1 VIKRYIALCILF
13 LGVIVGIYY
22 YQNNRK
28 TSVATITPIGI
39 VTSPTPSEKEENK
52 WTLIATG
59 DVIPARSVNYKTILY
74 KDFTWVWKNI
84 APLLKTGDITVINLE
99 SPLLSDCPMTNDG
112 FTFCG
117 DKRHIEGLVYAGVD
131 VATLANNHIGNYGKR
146 GIDETVKLLRSNYI
160 DVAGIDEEPPIRGV
174 NNIRV
179 GFFAYNDIGAKEEGV
194 SWADTGVMEKE
205 IQQLRNKV
213 DVVVVSMSW
222 GVEYTATPS
231 ARQKELA
238 HVIIDSG
245 ADLVLGN
252 HPHWTQP
259 VEIYQGKY
267 IVYAHGNTIFDQ
279 MWSEE
284 TKIGVIGKYTFSG
297 LRLINIEF
305 IPTYIQ
311 DYGQP
316 ILLTGAAK
324 EKVLQKL
331 NTNL

>member
-1 VIKRYIALCILF
+1 MIKRYIALCLLF
-13 LGVIVGIYY
+13 LGAVLTIYY
-22 YQNNRK
+22 YQINRN
-28 TSVATITPIGI
+28 TSVPTIAPVVIFN
-39 VTSPTPSEKEENK
+39 SPTPSIKEENK

-59 DVIPARSVNYKTILY
+59 DVIPARSVNYKTITN
-74 KDFTWVWKNI
+74 KDFTWAWKDI

-99 SPLLSDCPMTNDG
+99 SPLLSDCPMTNEG
-112 FTFCG
+112 FIFCA
-117 DKRHIEGLVYAGVD
+117 DMRHIEGLVYAGVD
-131 VATLANNHIGNYGKR
+131 VATLANNHIGNYGKN
-146 GIDETVKLLRSNYI
+146 GIDETVKLLRSHGI
-160 DVAGIDEEPPIRGV
+160 DVTGINEEPPIRVV

-179 GFFAYNDIGAKEEGV
+179 GFLAYNDIGAKEEGV

-205 IQQLRNKV
+205 IQKLRNKV

-238 HVIIDSG
+238 HFIIDSG
-245 ADLVLGN
+245 ADFVLGN

-259 VEIYQGKY
+259 VEVYQGKY

-284 TKIGVIGKYTFSG
+284 TKVGVIGKYTFSG

-305 IPTYIQ
+305 IPTYIK

-316 ILLTGAAK
+316 ILLTGDAK
-324 EKVLQKL
+324 EKVLQKM

>member
-1 VIKRYIALCILF
+1 MIKRYIVLCIL
-13 LGVIVGIYY
+13 LVGLVLYFY
-22 YQNNRK
+22 FPKKNQ
-28 TSVATITPIGI
+28 TELV
-39 VTSPTPSEKEENK
+39 SPVEELQS

-59 DVIPARSVNYKTILY
+59 DVIPARSVNYKTITY
-74 KDFTWVWKNI
+74 KDFTWAWKNI

-131 VATLANNHIGNYGKR
+131 VVTLANNHIGNYGKS
-146 GIDETVKLLRSNYI
+146 GIDETVQLLRSHGM
-160 DVAGIDEEPPIRGV
+160 DVAGINEKPPIRIV

-179 GFFAYNDIGAKEEGV
+179 GFLAYNDIGSKEEGV
-194 SWADTGVMEKE
+194 SWADRSVMEKE
-205 IQQLRNKV
+205 IQRLRNKA

-231 ARQKELA
+231 ARQKEIA

-259 VEIYQGKY
+259 VEVYQGKY
-267 IVYAHGNTIFDQ
+267 IVYAHGNTVFDQ

-297 LRLINIEF
+297 MRLQNVEF
-305 IPTYIQ
+305 IPTYIK

-316 ILLTGAAK
+316 MLLTGDVK
-324 EKVLQKL
+324 EKILEQFNANK
-331 NTNL
+331 

>member
-1 VIKRYIALCILF
+1 MIKRYIALCILF
-13 LGVIVGIYY
+13 LGAVITIYF
-22 YQNNRK
+22 YQINQN
-28 TSVATITPIGI
+28 TSVTTITPVGL
-39 VTSPTPSEKEENK
+39 VTSATPSEKKDNT

-74 KDFTWVWKNI
+74 KDFTWAWKDI

-99 SPLLSDCPMTNDG
+99 SPLLSDCPITNDG

-146 GIDETVKLLRSNYI
+146 GIDETTQLLRSNGI
-160 DVAGIDEEPPIRGV
+160 DVAGIDEEPPIRNI

-179 GFFAYNDIGAKEEGV
+179 GFLAYNDIGAKEEEV

-252 HPHWTQP
+252 HPHWIQP

-297 LRLINIEF
+297 MRLINVEF
-305 IPTYIQ
+305 IPTYIK

-316 ILLTGAAK
+316 ILLTGEAK
-324 EKVLQKL
+324 EKVLRQF
-331 NTNL
+331 